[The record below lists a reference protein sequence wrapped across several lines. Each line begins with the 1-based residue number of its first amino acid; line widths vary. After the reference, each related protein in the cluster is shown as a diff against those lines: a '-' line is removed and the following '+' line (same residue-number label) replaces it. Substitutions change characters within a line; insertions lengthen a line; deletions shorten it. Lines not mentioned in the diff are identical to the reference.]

1 MDLIQGCLLFLCL
14 FSFFLHIPGEA
25 QEVTPRFS
33 LSSMADRR
41 MIRAAAVRRVRQT
54 GALLPRLMNDS
65 EPGETQRPHGSP
77 WETKGLFFY
86 FDCSAEGGI
95 TLPNEQAESRGTSLC
110 SG

>member
-1 MDLIQGCLLFLCL
+1 MDLIQGCLFFRLF
-14 FSFFLHIPGEA
+14 FFLHIPGEA

-41 MIRAAAVRRVRQT
+41 MIRVAAVRRVRQT

-77 WETKGLFFY
+77 WETKGLFF
-86 FDCSAEGGI
+86 FLTAV
-95 TLPNEQAESRGTSLC
+95 LRGE
-110 SG
+110 